1 MTDYVRVH
9 GRLQVMPMING
20 VMQRDKMIHIKE
32 MDRNDKIIGE
42 YDPDRKVIHPV
53 TSAAVEIVGKKGQ
66 TLDSLLFGGSK
77 T

>member
-1 MTDYVRVH
+1 LTDYVRVH

-42 YDPDRKVIHPV
+42 YDPDRKVIHPI
-53 TSAAVEIVGKKGQ
+53 ADEARAVVGKKGQ
-66 TLDSLLFGGSK
+66 TLDSLLFGGK
-77 T
+77 